1 MIFDGQKTKESKRQT
16 FVLSRKK
23 IRYLILSEKNETRYS
38 KIDQGSIF
46 HLKAQWKDYGDI
58 LFQPFR
64 KDSAD
69 HVGYTLA
76 LRVYFFSDI
85 IDKK

>member
-1 MIFDGQKTKESKRQT
+1 MR
-16 FVLSRKK
+16 
-23 IRYLILSEKNETRYS
+23 NETRYS
-38 KIDQGSIF
+38 KIDQENIS

-69 HVGYTLA
+69 HVDEVMLGKRTI
-76 LRVYFFSDI
+76 FI
-85 IDKK
+85 IS